1 MSPKSKKIFS
11 LILAVVLLCF
21 NSQIVFAVTDET
33 VLYNFEY
40 PVEYP
45 NSDIFS
51 YPDLKESAGPNVET
65 LETTVDIDEFREHL
79 IKNFASC
86 PTYVNIT
93 SFKIPNTTENW
104 NALKSFIWYETPE
117 LFQIKGLGYGTSNG
131 YLTSVYAS
139 YHYTADQYSTMYP
152 EFIAGANKLL
162 EGIKGNT
169 NLTDVEKSLL
179 LHDRIAVWCKYT
191 TTKTTSGSYP
201 RESYNA
207 YGVFAKKD
215 AVCMGYALAYDYLL
229 KEVGID
235 SYYCSSSSLNHA
247 WNIVYINGVK
257 YHVDVTWDDPV
268 YDRSGRVNHTNFL
281 RSTAGITESGHSAT
295 DYDSSP
301 TDTTYDS
308 YYWQNSDTAFQ
319 LVDDDIYYIDSS
331 TEKLNK
337 ISNGVTTTCIS
348 VHDNWSA
355 GNGYYYV
362 DNFSLLTYDGEN
374 LLFTL
379 SDAIYQYDIESGV
392 STCVFEPDLTVGS
405 DFSIYGL
412 KYENCEISCEVY
424 SSPIFASTTK
434 AENTQTK
441 EHHVTSDYWVID
453 KGSSSTEEGTKH
465 RECIHCAK
473 TLETGIL
480 PKVSIAIKS
489 IATANF
495 TSQLIFTNEFNCD
508 DINDL
513 ITTSGTTSIAVS
525 PSYDVSSNELY
536 GTGTS
541 VAIYNGEEYIYDL
554 TVIVKGDLNGD
565 SVCDVLDASQT
576 EKYANGTETPTENE
590 IYAANGEVA
599 DGIDANTYQSVV
611 NTALSA

>member
-11 LILAVVLLCF
+11 LILAIVLLCF

-33 VLYNFEY
+33 VLYDFQY
-40 PVEYP
+40 PVYP
-45 NSDIFS
+45 GETGFQ
-51 YPDLKESAGPNVET
+51 YPELMDSAGPNVET
-65 LETTVDIDEFREHL
+65 IEQTVDIDTFREHL
-79 IKNFASC
+79 IENFASC
-86 PTYVNIT
+86 PNYVDI
-93 SFKIPNTTENW
+93 SEFKIPNTSANQK
-104 NALKSFIWYETPE
+104 AISSYIWYETPE
-117 LFQIKGLGYGTSNG
+117 LFQVNALGFYISND
-131 YLTSVYAS
+131 YITAIRAT
-139 YHYTADQYSTMYP
+139 YHYTADQYSTMFE
-152 EFIAGANKLL
+152 EFTAGANKLL
-162 EGIKGNT
+162 DGIKGN
-169 NLTDVEKSLL
+169 NKLSDVDKALL
-179 LHDRIAVWCKYT
+179 LHDRIAVWCEYT
-191 TTKTTSGSYP
+191 TAKTTSGSYP

-235 SYYCSSSSLNHA
+235 SYYCSSKSLNHA

-319 LVDDDIYYIDSS
+319 LVGDDIYYIDSS

-362 DNFSLLTYDGEN
+362 DNFSLLTYDGAN

-379 SDAIYQYDIESGV
+379 SDAVYQYDIESGV

-412 KYENCEISCEVY
+412 KYENCKISCEVY
-424 SSPIFASTTK
+424 SSPVFASTTK

-441 EHHVTSDYWVID
+441 EHHVSSDYWVID
-453 KGSSSTEEGTKH
+453 KGSSATEEGTKH
-465 RECIHCAK
+465 RECIHCA
-473 TLETGIL
+473 TITETGTL

-489 IATANF
+489 IATADYTTKVLF
-495 TSQLIFTNEFNCD
+495 TKTFTCN

-513 ITTSGTTSIAVS
+513 ITTSGITTIAVS

-541 VAIYNGEEYIYDL
+541 VAIYNGDEYIYDL

-576 EKYANGTETPTENE
+576 EKYANGKETPTENE

>member
-86 PTYVNIT
+86 PTYVNIKD
-93 SFKIPNTTENW
+93 FKIPNTSANQT
-104 NALKSFIWYETPE
+104 AIRSYIWYETPE
-117 LFQIKGLGYGTSNG
+117 LFQVNGLGFGTSGG
-131 YLTSVYAS
+131 YLTAVYAS
-139 YHYTADQYSTMYP
+139 YHYTADQYSTMYG
-152 EFIAGANKLL
+152 EFTQGANKLL
-162 EGIKGNT
+162 DGIKGNT

-247 WNIVYINGVK
+247 WNIVYIDGVK
-257 YHVDVTWDDPV
+257 YHVDVTWEDPV

-319 LVDDDIYYIDSS
+319 LVGDDIYYIDSS
-331 TEKLNK
+331 AGKLNK
-337 ISNGVTTTCIS
+337 ISDGVTTTCES
-348 VHDNWSA
+348 VSALWKASSNSHWPGNYTTLSYDGKNLLYSQPKGVYKYNVETGTSEVLYTPDFSA
-355 GNGYYYV
+355 GEYY
-362 DNFSLLTYDGEN
+362 NIFG
-374 LLFTL
+374 F
-379 SDAIYQYDIESGV
+379 
-392 STCVFEPDLTVGS
+392 
-405 DFSIYGL
+405 
-412 KYENCEISCEVY
+412 KYEDCQLICEVY
-424 SSPIFASTTK
+424 STPNFEATTA

>member
-65 LETTVDIDEFREHL
+65 LETMVDIDEFREYL

-117 LFQIKGLGYGTSNG
+117 LFQIKGLGYSAGSG
-131 YLTSVYAS
+131 YLTAVYAS

-169 NLTDVEKSLL
+169 NLTDVEKALL
-179 LHDRIAVWCKYT
+179 LHDRIALSCEYT
-191 TTKTTSGSYP
+191 TTSGSYP

-301 TDTTYDS
+301 ADTTYDS

-319 LVDDDIYYIDSS
+319 LVGDDIYYIDSS
-331 TEKLNK
+331 AGNLNK
-337 ISNGVTTTCIS
+337 ISDGVTTTCKS
-348 VHDNWSA
+348 VSNYWWASSNSVWRGNYTTLSYDGKNLLYSQPKGVCKYNIETGTSEVLYTPDFSA
-355 GNGYYYV
+355 GEYY
-362 DNFSLLTYDGEN
+362 N
-374 LLFTL
+374 
-379 SDAIYQYDIESGV
+379 
-392 STCVFEPDLTVGS
+392 
-405 DFSIYGL
+405 IYGF
-412 KYENCEISCEVY
+412 KYENCQLICEVY
-424 SSPIFASTTK
+424 STPNFESTTA